1 PVGAY
6 ATLVREARAAGV
18 PVVLDTSGEAL
29 RRGVAARPDI
39 LKPNEDELAQL
50 TGSREPARAA
60 RDARRRGAGAVVA
73 SLGERGLL
81 AATPLTTWRAA
92 LPRPLPGNP
101 TGAGDA
107 VVAALLAGLADA
119 EPWPARLAHATALAA
134 AAVASPVAGEFDAR
148 AYARLQGEVK
158 VAEVG

>member
-1 PVGAY
+1 P
-6 ATLVREARAAGV
+6 
-18 PVVLDTSGEAL
+18 P
-29 RRGVAARPDI
+29 P
-39 LKPNEDELAQL
+39 P
-50 TGSREPARAA
+50 
-60 RDARRRGAGAVVA
+60 
-73 SLGERGLL
+73 
-81 AATPLTTWRAA
+81 
-92 LPRPLPGNP
+92 PRPGNP